1 MPHIFVAG
9 YPSSLGGA
17 NTELWHTLK
26 LWRSGGIDV
35 TCLALKDPPEQ
46 EWVDRV
52 EGIGCKTV
60 ERIGVDKLDQISV
73 IRDHK
78 PRSVKGATVV
88 AFCNW
93 WFLQAIR
100 RFDRLGCRIVWVPC
114 MTWPFPDERL
124 WTRVCGMMNAYV
136 FQSTYQ
142 AAQMMPQIEIDCK
155 NGDHDFQTDRF
166 HQIRGAFD
174 TAEFPFRPKPIV
186 EGEPFV
192 IGRLSRSLGRPSNEP
207 ALEKY
212 PADLWSQYGAIRR
225 RIPHL
230 KARVMGWN
238 EGIEQKCGKPPEWA
252 ECLPD
257 CAETSQEFLQSLH
270 CLVPGIGCCKENWP
284 RVGLEAMSSGVPIV
298 VEAKGGWPEMHAR
311 TAGDREAQV
320 TEVCRLSEPECHYHA
335 AGIARARVESLS
347 NPETIL
353 AQWQSLFEGLR

>member
-1 MPHIFVAG
+1 MPHVFVAG

-52 EGIGCKTV
+52 AGIGCKSF
-60 ERIGVDKLDQISV
+60 IGPMDELDQIRTLHGKQCHWLRGS
-73 IRDHK
+73 
-78 PRSVKGATVV
+78 TVV

-93 WFLQAIR
+93 WFLKAIC
-100 RFDRLGCRIVWVPC
+100 RFVRLGCRIVWVPC
-114 MTWPFPDERL
+114 MTWQFPDERL
-124 WTRVCGMMNAYV
+124 WTRVCGQMDAYV

-142 AAQMMPQIEIDCK
+142 AAQMSPLIEFDCK
-155 NGDHDFQTDRF
+155 NNDHPFEPERF

-186 EGEPFV
+186 EAEPFV
-192 IGRLSRSLGRPSNEP
+192 IGRLSRSLGRPGNVP
-207 ALEKY
+207 AVEKY
-212 PADLWSQYGAIRR
+212 PADLWAQYGAIRR
-225 RIPHL
+225 RIPGMR
-230 KARVMGWN
+230 ARVMGWN

-252 ECLPD
+252 EVLPD

-284 RVGLEAMSSGVPIV
+284 RVGLEAMSAGVPIV
-298 VEAKGGWPEMHAR
+298 VEAKGGWPEMAQ
-311 TAGDREAQV
+311 APAKDRQMQTNMVASMDSTNSHLHE
-320 TEVCRLSEPECHYHA
+320 
-335 AGIARARVESLS
+335 ARVDRDRACWLAD
-347 NPETIL
+347 PETIL
-353 AQWQSLFEGLR
+353 DQWQSLFEGLR